1 MGNYKVVPVCLL
13 FKTSKST
20 IFQDFIQAY
29 KRALDI
35 ADEMSAQVSNM
46 TVYPYSVFYLF
57 YEQYLTI
64 TDETIVN
71 LLLCI
76 MSVFIMSFIL
86 LGFNLGP
93 ALIITITVA
102 MITADMFG
110 LMYLW
115 GITLNA
121 VSLVNLVM
129 SVGISVEFSSHIV
142 KSFTKSKAVGR
153 LDKSYDALVRTGP
166 SVLSGI
172 TLTKFVGIVVL
183 AFAKSQIFEIFYFRM
198 YLGIVILGA
207 LHSLVFLPTLLSFI
221 GFTNNFTGHATKYDA
236 VQTSTPD
243 NDSPT
248 DSGVNLKEAVSPP
261 VNVARYAHNTTVDS
275 PSLMSPKPPAYTMV
289 MQDQT
294 NYKYSQD
301 SNIDANTKTRVTPN
315 NSASRSPST
324 SLRSGGSL
332 KSTKSGASIVVT
344 MNDNSSRQNIK
355 SYDDIDY
362 SNTAKYGVPV

>member
-1 MGNYKVVPVCLL
+1 
-13 FKTSKST
+13 
-20 IFQDFIQAY
+20 
-29 KRALDI
+29 
-35 ADEMSAQVSNM
+35 MSSQVANM

-64 TDETIVN
+64 ADETIIN

-76 MSVFIMSFIL
+76 MSVFLMSFIL

-102 MITADMFG
+102 MITVDMFG

-115 GITLNA
+115 DITLNA

-142 KSFTKSKAVGR
+142 KSFTTSKAVGR
-153 LDKSYDALVRTGP
+153 MDKAYDALVRTGP

-172 TLTKFVGIVVL
+172 TLTKFVGIIVL

-221 GFTNNFTGHATKYDA
+221 GFTNDFSTVHKTLYDA
-236 VQTSTPD
+236 VQS
-243 NDSPT
+243 DSPPNDISRT
-248 DSGVNLKEAVSPP
+248 DSGVHVKEDVSSP
-261 VNVARYAHNTTVDS
+261 VNATRYAAYKPSFLSPQLEAHRPTESYKLNNEQPALPTPEDTFYSTPSAFKSTPTTVA
-275 PSLMSPKPPAYTMV
+275 LPPR
-289 MQDQT
+289 Q
-294 NYKYSQD
+294 
-301 SNIDANTKTRVTPN
+301 R
-315 NSASRSPST
+315 SRSPSI
-324 SLRSGGSL
+324 SSR
-332 KSTKSGASIVVT
+332 STKSGASVIVST
-344 MNDNSSRQNIK
+344 MTDNNPEYGI
-355 SYDDIDY
+355 SYVENLDFSDT
-362 SNTAKYGVPV
+362 SKYGIAV